1 MALELINE
9 KLNGLKLFEP
19 KVYSDNRGWFFESWR
34 ADDLTSHGINATF
47 LQDNHS
53 LSKKNVI
60 RGMHFQHSPPQGKL
74 LRVVS
79 GSAQVVEV
87 DIRIDSGT
95 FGQWESFNLSAKNK
109 RVLWV
114 PPGFANGFLALE
126 DNTEVQYKVTNY
138 WSPEGESN
146 IRFDDPE
153 IGIEWNTNSPITSER
168 DKKAMSIADWKND
181 GFRF

>member
-1 MALELINE
+1 MALELIDE
-9 KLNGLKLFEP
+9 RLDGLMLFEP

-34 ADDLTSHGINATF
+34 ADDLTSHGINVNF
-47 LQDNHS
+47 VQDNHS

-87 DIRIDSGT
+87 DIRIDSET
-95 FGQWESFNLSAKNK
+95 FGQWESFDLSAKNK
-109 RVLWV
+109 RVLGV

-153 IGIEWNTNSPITSER
+153 LSIEWNTDLPITSER
-168 DKKAMSIADWKND
+168 DKKAMSIADWKKD